1 MTKTKYVCC
10 SAGYLT
16 RLVAGPGGVSCV
28 TVPGVGPSLLVR
40 EGLTSP
46 PLCTI
51 VFILLYFSSLASA
64 VWWTITTTT
73 WALLLLCSLQPD
85 SLASKAPLYHSLG
98 WGIPA
103 AFTVTAL
110 VSYQVGTLSP

>member
-1 MTKTKYVCC
+1 M
-10 SAGYLT
+10 S
-16 RLVAGPGGVSCV
+16 
-28 TVPGVGPSLLVR
+28 VPGVGPSLLVR

-51 VFILLYFSSLASA
+51 VFILLYFSSLSSA

-73 WALLLLCSLQPD
+73 WAVLLLCSLEPA

-98 WGIPA
+98 WGLPA

-110 VSYQVGTLSP
+110 VRYQVGPHTSHIQTSQLTTHISRLTETS

>member
-1 MTKTKYVCC
+1 M
-10 SAGYLT
+10 
-16 RLVAGPGGVSCV
+16 AGPGGVSCV

-73 WALLLLCSLQPD
+73 WALLLLCSLQPA

-110 VSYQVGTLSP
+110 VSYQVGTLTDHRTTETIVTTP